1 MRLNLILPHVEPD
14 KFELPKTCPRKGC
27 RGRRFV
33 LRQRVR
39 KNLVDTEYRAVT
51 ARRYACCTC
60 GRVFRV
66 YPKGSAAST
75 SPSA

>member
-14 KFELPKTCPRKGC
+14 AFELPKACPRKDC

-51 ARRYACCTC
+51 ARR
-60 GRVFRV
+60 
-66 YPKGSAAST
+66 
-75 SPSA
+75 